1 MTDSRQATNSVCQ
14 MMAMAVFILSILAAG
29 GAFAQPKSAANTKPT
44 GSRLTLQDYLSQVAT
59 KHSGYKAAYL
69 TSKGAKLTSQEA
81 KLLFRPTLFGNAGA
95 SVAGQANPFSDAE
108 QFTSKTFSLGIGQS
122 TDVGLSAKL
131 TANRS
136 EFALNAGALSGK
148 YEANWTQLELTQ
160 SIWRNWAGREIDAQS
175 EAMEYSALANAFA
188 QSHAGKALMLE
199 AEAAYWRLALSREVV
214 LVQRDALE
222 RAQRSSVWAD
232 RRARMQLADRAE
244 ALQTSTALQARRLE
258 LKAAEDEASAAA
270 QAFNSSRG
278 LNSNDVDENLVEI
291 TPTLTDS
298 LQVPERTS
306 KRDDVKSAELTAKA
320 GAANAQIARERN
332 KPTVELYAALPLTE
346 PEDPTGAFATVI
358 PQTSRVSTTVG
369 VRATIPLDFA
379 TTSRVREGYDAQ
391 ATASTHVFERKAFEE
406 ERDWTDLVNKFT
418 QAKQRLKLY
427 EELEKQQ
434 REKLLYERDRQSRG
448 RSTLQA
454 VLIYEGDYQISQ
466 LGRIRTLAEL
476 LTLNAQMKLYGVSY
490 ESR

>member
-1 MTDSRQATNSVCQ
+1 MTESRITNSICQ
-14 MMAMAVFILSILAAG
+14 KFAMAVFILSILAAG
-29 GAFAQPKSAANTKPT
+29 GAFAQPKDAKVAT
-44 GSRLTLQDYLSQVAT
+44 GPRLTLQDYLGQVAA
-59 KHSGYKAAYL
+59 KHAGYKAADL
-69 TSKGAKLTSQEA
+69 TSKGAKQTAEEG

-95 SVAGQANPFSDAE
+95 SVAGQANPFSESE
-108 QFTSKTFSLGIGQS
+108 QFQSKNYSLGIGQA
-122 TDVGLSAKL
+122 TDVGLSARL

-160 SIWRNWAGREIDAQS
+160 SLWRNWAGREIDAQAEAS
-175 EAMEYSALANAFA
+175 EYAALANAFA

-199 AEAAYWRLALSREVV
+199 AEAAYWRLALSREI
-214 LVQRDALE
+214 VQVQKDALD
-222 RAQRSSVWAD
+222 RAQRSSDWAA

-244 ALQTSTALQARRLE
+244 ALQTSTAFQARRLE
-258 LKAAEDEASAAA
+258 LRQAEDEASAAA

-278 LNSNDVDENLVEI
+278 LNSNEVPEVLAEI

-298 LQVPERTS
+298 LQVPARTS
-306 KRDDVKSAELTAKA
+306 KRDDVKAAELQAKA

-332 KPTVELYAALPLTE
+332 KPTIEAYATVPLSE

-358 PQTSRVSTTVG
+358 PQTSRVATTVG
-369 VRATIPLDFA
+369 IRATIPLDFA
-379 TTSRVREGYDAQ
+379 RTSRVREGYDSQ
-391 ATASTHVFERKAFEE
+391 ATAANSIFERKAFEE

-434 REKLLYERDRQSRG
+434 REKLLYERDRQGRG
-448 RSTLQA
+448 RSTLQS
-454 VLIYEGDYQISQ
+454 VLIYEGDYQVTQ